1 MVASKTPQV
10 VAFGFPHL
18 RGPLD
23 NPSLD
28 GMDSPLPDEET
39 AVWLSAPGTRKE
51 GTEHVDSMEVTMIRS
66 LAEQGVT
73 ISAIARQMGMDRKT
87 VRNALQEPQPQSG
100 PPSQGPSG
108 VESVQ
113 RVDARLGWRWRTS
126 LPNAVPGHS
135 TQGYRGG
142 YNLVKRFVAP
152 LRAER
157 HRQAVMRF
165 ETLPGQQAQVDWSSF
180 GLLVVD
186 GVRKALSCFSMILG
200 FSRYQYI
207 EFTLSRNLASF
218 LTCHVHAFE
227 YFGGTPAE
235 LLYDNLKTAVVSHVD
250 GTVEWQSTFTDFA
263 GYYGFTPRA
272 CRPYRAQ
279 TKGKVERPFSYI
291 RSNFFLGRT
300 FKGLAIGMRRA
311 EPGWIKPPT
320 FVSTAPRA
328 NVPWIGFR
336 SNAATCV
343 SCPPRPIGRWRRRS
357 DAAAG

>member
-1 MVASKTPQV
+1 
-10 VAFGFPHL
+10 
-18 RGPLD
+18 LD
-23 NPSLD
+23 PY
-28 GMDSPLPDEET
+28 
-39 AVWLSAPGTRKE
+39 KE
-51 GTEHVDSMEVTMIRS
+51 WI
-66 LAEQGVT
+66 Q
-73 ISAIARQMGMDRKT
+73 
-87 VRNALQEPQPQSG
+87 
-100 PPSQGPSG
+100 
-108 VESVQ
+108 
-113 RVDARLGWRWRTS
+113 ARLEVADFTAQRLYQDIR
-126 LPNAVPGHS
+126 

-207 EFTLSRNLASF
+207 EFTLSRNLSNF
-218 LTCHVHAFE
+218 LACHAHAFE

-235 LLYDNLKTAVVSHVD
+235 LLYDHLKTAVVSHVD

-279 TKGKVERPFSYI
+279 TKGKVERPFPYI

-300 FKGLAIGMRRA
+300 FEGLSDLNAQGRVWLDQTAHLRVHGTTGERPADRFLIERSHLRGLAH
-311 EPGWIKPPT
+311 PGL
-320 FVSTAPRA
+320 SGGGDG
-328 NVPWIGFR
+328 VPIL
-336 SNAATCV
+336 
-343 SCPPRPIGRWRRRS
+343 
-357 DAAAG
+357 DA